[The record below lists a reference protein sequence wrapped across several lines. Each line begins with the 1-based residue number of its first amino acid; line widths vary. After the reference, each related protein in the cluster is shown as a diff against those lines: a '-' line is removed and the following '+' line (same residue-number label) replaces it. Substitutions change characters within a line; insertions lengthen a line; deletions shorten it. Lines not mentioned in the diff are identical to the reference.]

1 MATSLA
7 AQLAQIRTK
16 LSNPLDLKAQRKAHS
31 KSLLFD
37 PHHAANQDF
46 ETIYQLCYEGF
57 IELCRI
63 DPRFTVFAKTLF
75 SEQSKREDR
84 TLMTQSQNERLNV
97 LLEDFMCLVGAR
109 LMLKP
114 ALQAM
119 EWLVRRFRSVVSHI
133 NRMPRFY

>member
-7 AQLAQIRTK
+7 AQLAQYRTES
-16 LSNPLDLKAQRKAHS
+16 SNSLDLKAQRKAHS

-57 IELCRI
+57 VELCRI

-84 TLMTQSQNERLNV
+84 ALMTRSQNERLNV
-97 LLEDFMCLVGAR
+97 LLEDFMCLVCAR

-119 EWLVRRFRSVVSHI
+119 EWLVRRFRSVVSHST
-133 NRMPRFY
+133 RTQQFY